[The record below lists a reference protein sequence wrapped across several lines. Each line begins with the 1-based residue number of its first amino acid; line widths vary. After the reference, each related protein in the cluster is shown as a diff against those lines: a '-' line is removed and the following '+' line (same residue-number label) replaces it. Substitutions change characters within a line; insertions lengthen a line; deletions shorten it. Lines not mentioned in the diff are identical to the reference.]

1 MCFRGPMWCN
11 MLSPNVLTSPRM
23 TEVLICVVFIKYAK
37 TLVHSLVIQLHTTF
51 TLPFKHMDG
60 SNITRGH
67 NQMF

>member
-37 TLVHSLVIQLHTTF
+37 TLVHSLLMQLHTTF
-51 TLPFKHMDG
+51 TLPFKHVDG
-60 SNITRGH
+60 SNKTRGH